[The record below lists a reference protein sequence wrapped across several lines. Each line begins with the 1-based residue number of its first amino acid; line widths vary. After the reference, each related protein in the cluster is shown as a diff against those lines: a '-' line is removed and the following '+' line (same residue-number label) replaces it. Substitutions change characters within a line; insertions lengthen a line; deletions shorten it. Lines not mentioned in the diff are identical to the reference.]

1 MINIITAK
9 TGTKYGSEYVNKLRA
24 MVERHFHLPY
34 RFICLTD
41 DHKGLD
47 SGIEFCFV
55 NDYGLDGW
63 WNKILLFSR
72 EFGIQ
77 GRIIWLDLDTVIVD
91 DMTFLAD
98 YDGRLAMLKDV
109 YWENDHWGSGIM
121 CMQPNV
127 YPTIWKN
134 YVYKAQE
141 ILGQFHGDQEY
152 ISEQL
157 ERMGENPD
165 LLQELYPGKLRSY
178 KVECE
183 SGIPAGTAIVFFHGH
198 PMPHEADA
206 SWIQEHWTENVDI
219 TNTAAT
225 A

>member
-9 TGTKYGSEYVNKLRA
+9 TGTKYGPEYVNKLRA
-24 MVERHFHLPY
+24 MVGRHFNEPF

-41 DHKGLD
+41 DHRGLD

-55 NDYGLDGW
+55 NDYGLEGW

-72 EFGIQ
+72 EFGLQ

-109 YWENDHWGSGIM
+109 YWADDYWQSSIM
-121 CMQPNV
+121 CMAQGA
-127 YPTIWKN
+127 YPKIWKN
-134 YVYKAQE
+134 FIFKYQE
-141 ILGQFHGDQEY
+141 ITGQFSGDQEY
-152 ISEQL
+152 ISDQL
-157 ERMGENPD
+157 KQMNEKPD
-165 LLQELYPGKLRSY
+165 ILQDLFPGKLRSY

-183 SGIPAGTAIVFFHGH
+183 SGIPTGTGIVFFHGQ
-198 PMPHEADA
+198 PRPHEADA
-206 SWIQEHWTENVDI
+206 SWIEEHWVV
-219 TNTAAT
+219 
-225 A
+225 